1 MSSTK
6 CCCSCSCSGG
16 SSLPKPGVWYPDEPT
31 SSSSCCPITPDCPSC
46 PSCPSRPDCP
56 SDPVCPPVSCGGVP
70 GFMISDIKDMVFNG
84 QHAVRAVLNGVE
96 VWHYFTPELEVRPSF
111 VLLEADGD
119 AVPVQVRSNTVW
131 RVYEA

>member
-16 SSLPKPGVWYPDEPT
+16 SSLPKLGVWYPDEP
-31 SSSSCCPITPDCPSC
+31 SSSPSCCPITPDCPSC
-46 PSCPSRPDCP
+46 PSRPSCP

-84 QHAVRAVLNGVE
+84 QHVVRAVLNGVE
-96 VWHYFTPELEVRPSF
+96 VWRYFTPELGVLPSF
-111 VLLEADGD
+111 VLLETDGD
-119 AVPVQVRSNTVW
+119 AVSVQVHSNTAWFVD
-131 RVYEA
+131 EA